1 MIPFNKVYFAK
12 YIENIKPCTGKGT
25 SSKNF
30 TILKYIRRV
39 TLKIYNV
46 LLNLLLCL

>member
-25 SSKNF
+25 SLKNF